1 MPAELGLEFKR
12 HELTARHG
20 ALLAQLIP
28 GEMIAVRDLARRMGL
43 PLSTVSELAGGLAD
57 AGLLERREDPGDR
70 RRTLLALHERYRP
83 QFEAYFAR
91 RIAPLT
97 RAMDRLTPAERAGF
111 LAGLAAWAHEAAQS
125 ADPKR

>member
-1 MPAELGLEFKR
+1 MTWPAGWACPCPRSANWREGWP
-12 HELTARHG
+12 TPDCWSAAR
-20 ALLAQLIP
+20 
-28 GEMIAVRDLARRMGL
+28 
-43 PLSTVSELAGGLAD
+43 
-57 AGLLERREDPGDR
+57 DPGDR